1 MDNLNLELAK
11 KDIEEALEAVEAME
25 ETLSTNK
32 LSKDAL
38 KEKFELLAMKV
49 DQLEK
54 ILIEEGIISE

>member
-25 ETLSTNK
+25 KTLSTNK